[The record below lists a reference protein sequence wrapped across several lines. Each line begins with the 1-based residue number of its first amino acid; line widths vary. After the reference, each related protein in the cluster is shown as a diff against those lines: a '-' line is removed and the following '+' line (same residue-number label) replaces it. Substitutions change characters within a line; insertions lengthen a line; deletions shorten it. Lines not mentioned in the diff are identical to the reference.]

1 MYSYGCTF
9 MWVNCTCLAPSSGRT
24 VKDFAV
30 KCGYFWK
37 ARTVYYNFSVTFPR
51 RTSNN
56 GVIKGDLESGNME
69 RAIKNCQKMTFLTG
83 LFG

>member
-37 ARTVYYNFSVTFPR
+37 VYYNFSVTFPR

-69 RAIKNCQKMTFLTG
+69 RAIKNWQKMTFLTG